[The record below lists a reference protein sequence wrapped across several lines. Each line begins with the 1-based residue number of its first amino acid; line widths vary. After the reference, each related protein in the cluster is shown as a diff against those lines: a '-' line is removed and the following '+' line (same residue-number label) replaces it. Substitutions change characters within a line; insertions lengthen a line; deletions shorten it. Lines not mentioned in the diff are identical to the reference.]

1 MAVTGFGNG
10 ASAHAFTAGMLRG
23 DKPQIG
29 HQLFGGWESSHIA
42 NLRNYSSGHNK
53 RYTSQGLVGF
63 DKPGPTPFLNV
74 DLYLLG
80 DPLDSFAALICRLYV
95 FLQSD
100 LLGGV
105 SKLDCRQPVIKAF
118 GPVPLAA
125 VLIPM
130 AQQK

>member
-1 MAVTGFGNG
+1 MAVTGFGNW
-10 ASAHAFTAGMLRG
+10 ASAHGFTAGMLRW

-29 HQLFGGWESSHIA
+29 HQLFGVWESSHIA
-42 NLRNYSSGHNK
+42 NLRSYSSGHNK

-63 DKPGPTPFLNV
+63 DKPSPTPLLYV
-74 DLYLLG
+74 YLYLLC
-80 DPLDSFAALICRLYV
+80 DPLDSLAAFICRLYV
-95 FLQSD
+95 FLQRN